1 MSHINNRNYEIVD
14 QQTKFHQFETVRDSK
29 ATYKV
34 AKAEGSE
41 YERSKQ
47 KYMFEKKEKHP
58 DE

>member
-1 MSHINNRNYEIVD
+1 M
-14 QQTKFHQFETVRDSK
+14 HQFETVRDSK

-41 YERSKQ
+41 YERNKQ